1 MAYKEIF
8 LARLKADRV
17 NLALAVVGFAPLLT
31 IYFYLLWN
39 RPTYQFF
46 PLALGGT
53 VLLAWR
59 TINEIDFVPVYTK
72 GKLTQ
77 FLAITTL
84 IIFIAACVLWS
95 PWLAYNALMMGLIS
109 LLWKTGGKP
118 LLKAF
123 TPVVV
128 MLIAIM
134 SPPLHW
140 DEKFTFFLRSVAMDV
155 CCKLLDSLNIY
166 FARGGNTVQLPNQT
180 LFVEEACSGIN
191 SFILCN
197 VLCLF
202 WFFWQKRPVRWLFLA
217 IPATSLFVILGNIV
231 RITAGATASYYWH
244 FDLLNGW
251 RHETFGLILLLVYC
265 GLILSL
271 DQLFLFC
278 ARGVQ
283 VIANRPPITLATKS
297 QTTAPP
303 VQTDVIGKSK
313 TKLNLLI
320 ILIATGGIISA
331 TYQTYWSYRHIGF
344 TQLINF
350 KLNKELSL
358 TTPDNLD
365 GWKRSTAKTGDLK
378 FIETAGVHSTVW
390 QFERNGTIATLAVD
404 YPLNGFHNVAV
415 CYNGNGWNTTSQSE
429 LIDQTTRQNLH
440 LIKLLLEQTLLHA
453 VVYHSVIDKNGNY
466 LSASMLSERV
476 NNEAGFRIQL
486 FSQSYAPLD
495 ANTDQEVQHFFLQ
508 ARNLLV
514 QQIVDQLRKK

>member
-95 PWLAYNALMMGLIS
+95 PWLAYNALMMGLIA

-140 DEKFTFFLRSVAMDV
+140 DEKFTLFLRSVAMDV

-251 RHETFGLILLLVYC
+251 RHETFGLLLLLTYC

-271 DQLFLFC
+271 DQLILFMNQEIQIKSS
-278 ARGVQ
+278 RQQ
-283 VIANRPPITLATKS
+283 VIQTTKPQLNEDYGAADLIQASNFNIRAISLILVVCGVASAANR
-297 QTTAPP
+297 
-303 VQTDVIGKSK
+303 VYWDVKH
-313 TKLNLLI
+313 
-320 ILIATGGIISA
+320 
-331 TYQTYWSYRHIGF
+331 QGF

-350 KLNKELSL
+350 KLSKELNL
-358 TTPDNLD
+358 ATPDELD
-365 GWKRSTAKTGDLK
+365 GWKRANTKTGSMKL
-378 FIETAGVHSTVW
+378 IETLGVHSTVW
-390 QFERNGTIATLAVD
+390 QFERNGTTVNLAVD

-415 CYNGNGWNTTSQSE
+415 CYSGNGWYATSQTE
-429 LIDQTTRQNLH
+429 LYDQASQQDLH
-440 LIKLLLEQTLLHA
+440 AIKLVLEQNILHA
-453 VVYHSVIDKNGNY
+453 EVYHSVIDKHGNY
-466 LSASMLSERV
+466 LSSSMLSERV
-476 NNEAGFRIQL
+476 TTEAGFRIQV
-486 FSQSYAPLD
+486 FSQSYSPLD
-495 ANTDQEVQHFFLQ
+495 ANADKEIQHFFLQ
-508 ARNLLV
+508 ARKLIIP
-514 QQIVDQLRKK
+514 QIIEQLSKS